1 MPYAVLLRE
10 PRSKILAALAF
21 AALSLLAMRF
31 VFWLMSGPN
40 LFAVGGAVTFNG
52 TPISE
57 GAIVF
62 DPISDGQRREAEVK
76 DGRYLLPQKAGLSRN
91 KEYLVRVRA
100 FRKTG
105 RKYINAD
112 PSASADEYEQYLP
125 ERYNAGSDI
134 RLTASPQSL
143 AKDFDVA
150 LTGTTKP

>member
-10 PRSKILAALAF
+10 SRSKILAALAF
-21 AALSLLAMRF
+21 AALSLLAMRV

-40 LFAVGGAVTFNG
+40 LCAVGGAVTFNG
-52 TPISE
+52 TPIPE

-62 DPISDGQRREAEVK
+62 DPISDGQRREAVVK

-91 KEYLVRVRA
+91 KEYLVRIRA

-105 RKYINAD
+105 KKYINAD

-150 LTGTTKP
+150 LTGTSKP